1 MQTERERIVPASVLL
16 CVVVLM
22 VPLAVSADFRMEKT
36 LEFEAGA
43 RFRLDTDSGSVTLR
57 GGSGSAVKVVI
68 TSSRDDIED
77 RFDFS
82 FDDSGSGATVRVK
95 RRGGLLRRWFDSG
108 GHLHFDVRL
117 PARAT
122 VFVDTSGG
130 RIELR
135 DIQGDVDLRTSGGS
149 ITVDAVNG
157 GVLADTSGGSISIEA
172 VRGDVNADTSGGS
185 ISIVDVTGNA
195 VADTSGGRITMRD
208 IGGDVFADT
217 SGGGIDING
226 VGGHVE
232 ADTSGG
238 PVSVVFAAGNGR
250 GGSLSSSGGRVTAVI
265 DSSVGL
271 DIDASSSGGSV
282 RTDLPLT
289 IRGTV
294 SRSQI
299 RGTLNG
305 GGATLKLRSSG
316 GGIRIEST

>member
-1 MQTERERIVPASVLL
+1 MRTYPERIVPAM
-16 CVVVLM
+16 VVLCTILLIA
-22 VPLAVSADFRMEKT
+22 PLAASADFRMERT
-36 LEFEAGA
+36 LDFEAGG
-43 RFRLDTDSGSVTLR
+43 RFSLDTDSGSVTIR
-57 GGSGSAVKVVI
+57 GGSGSTAEVVI
-68 TSSRDDIED
+68 TSSRDDVED

-82 FDDSGSGATVRVK
+82 FNDSGSGATVRVE
-95 RRGGLLRRWFDSG
+95 RRGGLLRRWFDHDSN
-108 GHLHFDVRL
+108 LHFDVRL

-130 RIELR
+130 RLELQ
-135 DIQGDVDLRTSGGS
+135 DIQGEVDLRTSGGS
-149 ITVDAVNG
+149 IKVDAVEG
-157 GVLADTSGGSISIEA
+157 GVLADTSGGSISIAA

-195 VADTSGGRITMRD
+195 IADTSGGRITMRD
-208 IGGDVFADT
+208 ISGDVFADT
-217 SGGGIDING
+217 SGGGIDIEG
-226 VGGHVE
+226 AGGQVE

-238 PVSVVFAAGNGR
+238 PVSVVFAAGNDH

-282 RTDLPLT
+282 RSDVPLT

-294 SRSQI
+294 SKSEI

-316 GGIRIEST
+316 GGIRIESS